1 MNIAHHEAIR
11 TREWIQDGEKQDTG
25 PVVMMHVKGI
35 ISVSPDTYILSHIER
50 H

>member
-11 TREWIQDGEKQDTG
+11 TREGIQDGEKQDTG
-25 PVVMMHVKGI
+25 SVVMMHIKGT
-35 ISVSPDTYILSHIER
+35 ISVSLPSIER

>member
-11 TREWIQDGEKQDTG
+11 TREFQDGEKEDTG
-25 PVVMMHVKGI
+25 PVVMMHIKGI
-35 ISVSPDTYILSHIER
+35 ISVSPDTYILPHIER